1 MAVIN
6 ANQIKIASFDSAAQA
21 LDMNAGGGRNF
32 SQQCLMTLLWIGLEI
47 GQPQHVALR
56 CHVDLHGLPIELR
69 GQSKPVLLIVG
80 GHDLITAPAF
90 DISALPGVFKA
101 QLQSLIAYLRQAEM
115 KPLPELGMRVLTDG
129 KAQQPGLGQALG
141 RRQLLDRAGVEMA

>member
-1 MAVIN
+1 MRRRITGAERRARAACLAGLVVFALPAVN
-6 ANQIKIASFDSAAQA
+6 
-21 LDMNAGGGRNF
+21 M
-32 SQQCLMTLLWIGLEI
+32 
-47 GQPQHVALR
+47 
-56 CHVDLHGLPIELR
+56 ELR
-69 GQSKPVLLIVG
+69 DR